1 MLKKLL
7 GFNPATMNLKTEF
20 IAGLTTFLTMSYILA
35 VNPDILSAAA
45 MDKGAVF
52 TATALS
58 STVATILLAFMAK
71 LPFAQA
77 PSMGIN
83 AFFAFTLVQGMGYS
97 WESALAA
104 IFLEGIIFIVIT
116 FFNIREKV
124 VDSIPL
130 NLRYAISVGIGMFIA
145 FIGLKNAGVIEAN
158 GATLVGL
165 GKFTPT
171 SLLALLGVL
180 LSGALMWRKVKGALF
195 YSIMICTVLGIPFGV
210 TILPENF
217 TIVSMPQS
225 IAPTFL
231 KLDFAPLFNLDML
244 IIILVLVFMDIFNTI
259 GTLVG
264 AAAQAGMMDKNGKV
278 PHMKQALMADAI
290 GTTVGA
296 MLGTSTVTTYVEST
310 AGIAEGGRSGVTA
323 FVTGA
328 FFLLALFFS
337 PLFLLVPS
345 AATTGALVLVGV
357 LMMQSIREM
366 DLSDIS
372 ETLPAFIIILG
383 MVLTYSIAEGIALG
397 LLSYTFMKILTGQY
411 RKVSITL
418 YILTILFIL
427 RYIYY

>member
-1 MLKKLL
+1 
-7 GFNPATMNLKTEF
+7 
-20 IAGLTTFLTMSYILA
+20 
-35 VNPDILSAAA
+35 
-45 MDKGAVF
+45 
-52 TATALS
+52 
-58 STVATILLAFMAK
+58 
-71 LPFAQA
+71 
-77 PSMGIN
+77 
-83 AFFAFTLVQGMGYS
+83 
-97 WESALAA
+97 
-104 IFLEGIIFIVIT
+104 
-116 FFNIREKV
+116 
-124 VDSIPL
+124 
-130 NLRYAISVGIGMFIA
+130 
-145 FIGLKNAGVIEAN
+145 
-158 GATLVGL
+158 
-165 GKFTPT
+165 
-171 SLLALLGVL
+171 
-180 LSGALMWRKVKGALF
+180 
-195 YSIMICTVLGIPFGV
+195 MICTVLGIPFGV

>member
-1 MLKKLL
+1 M
-7 GFNPATMNLKTEF
+7 
-20 IAGLTTFLTMSYILA
+20 
-35 VNPDILSAAA
+35 
-45 MDKGAVF
+45 
-52 TATALS
+52 
-58 STVATILLAFMAK
+58 
-71 LPFAQA
+71 
-77 PSMGIN
+77 
-83 AFFAFTLVQGMGYS
+83 
-97 WESALAA
+97 
-104 IFLEGIIFIVIT
+104 
-116 FFNIREKV
+116 
-124 VDSIPL
+124 DSIPL

>member
-7 GFNPATMNLKTEF
+7 GFNPATMNLKTEC

-58 STVATILLAFMAK
+58 SAVATILLAFMAK

-104 IFLEGIIFIVIT
+104 IFLEGVIFILIT

-124 VDSIPL
+124 VHSIPL

-158 GATLVGL
+158 PATLVAL

-171 SLLALLGVL
+171 SILALFGIL
-180 LSGALMWRKVKGALF
+180 LSAALMWKKVKGALF
-195 YSIMICTVLGIPFGV
+195 YSIMICTVIGVPLGV
-210 TILPENF
+210 TVLPEDF
-217 TIVSMPQS
+217 TLISMPRS
-225 IAPTFL
+225 MAPTFL
-231 KLDFAPLFNLDML
+231 KLDFAPLLNLDMV
-244 IIILVLVFMDIFNTI
+244 IVILVLVFMDIFNTI

-296 MLGTSTVTTYVEST
+296 LFGTSTVTTYVEST

-323 FVTGA
+323 FVTGL
-328 FFLLALFFS
+328 FFLVALFFS
-337 PLFLLVPS
+337 PVFLLVPG

-357 LMMQSIREM
+357 LMMQSIRDI

-372 ETLPAFIIILG
+372 DALPAFIIILG

-397 LLSYTFMKILTGQY
+397 LLSYTFIKVFTGQY
-411 RKVSITL
+411 RKVSLTL
-418 YILTILFIL
+418 YILTLLFIL

>member
-1 MLKKLL
+1 
-7 GFNPATMNLKTEF
+7 MNLKTEC

-58 STVATILLAFMAK
+58 SAVATILLAFMAK
-71 LPFAQA
+71 LSFAQA

-104 IFLEGIIFIVIT
+104 IFLEGVIFILIT

-124 VDSIPL
+124 VHSIPL

-158 GATLVGL
+158 PATLVAL

-171 SLLALLGVL
+171 SILALFGIL
-180 LSGALMWRKVKGALF
+180 LSAALMWKKVKGALF
-195 YSIMICTVLGIPFGV
+195 YSIMICTVIGVPLGV
-210 TILPENF
+210 TVLPEDF
-217 TIVSMPQS
+217 TLISMPRS
-225 IAPTFL
+225 MAPTFL
-231 KLDFAPLFNLDML
+231 KLDFAPLLNLDMV
-244 IIILVLVFMDIFNTI
+244 IVILVLVFMDIFNTI

-278 PHMKQALMADAI
+278 SHMKQALMADAI

-296 MLGTSTVTTYVEST
+296 LFGTSTVTTYMEST

-323 FVTGA
+323 FVTGL
-328 FFLLALFFS
+328 FFLIAPFFS
-337 PLFLLVPS
+337 PVFLLVPG

-357 LMMQSIREM
+357 LMMESIRDI

-372 ETLPAFIIILG
+372 DALPAFIIILG

-397 LLSYTFMKILTGQY
+397 LLSYTFIKVFTGQY
-411 RKVSITL
+411 RKVNLTL
-418 YILTILFIL
+418 YILTLLFIL

>member
-1 MLKKLL
+1 
-7 GFNPATMNLKTEF
+7 MNLKTEC

-58 STVATILLAFMAK
+58 SAVATILLAFMAK
-71 LPFAQA
+71 LSFAQA

-104 IFLEGIIFIVIT
+104 IFLEGVIFILIT

-124 VDSIPL
+124 VHSIPL

-158 GATLVGL
+158 PATLVAL

-171 SLLALLGVL
+171 SILALFGIL
-180 LSGALMWRKVKGALF
+180 LSAALMWKKVKGALF
-195 YSIMICTVLGIPFGV
+195 YSIMICTVIGVPLGV
-210 TILPENF
+210 TVLPEDF
-217 TIVSMPQS
+217 TLISMPRS
-225 IAPTFL
+225 MAPTFL
-231 KLDFAPLFNLDML
+231 KLDFAPLLNLDMV
-244 IIILVLVFMDIFNTI
+244 IVILVLVFMDIFNTI

-296 MLGTSTVTTYVEST
+296 LFGTSTVTTYMEST

-323 FVTGA
+323 FVTGL
-328 FFLLALFFS
+328 FFLIAPFFS
-337 PLFLLVPS
+337 PVFLLVPG

-357 LMMQSIREM
+357 LMMESIRDI

-372 ETLPAFIIILG
+372 DALPAFIIILG

-397 LLSYTFMKILTGQY
+397 LLSYTFIKVFTGQY
-411 RKVSITL
+411 RKVNLTL
-418 YILTILFIL
+418 YILTLLFIL